1 VAQGGLIAPLSRVFY
16 KGQTNRHIMWEEIQ
30 DMPGEIF
37 DIEEWCHPMAEC
49 WHDMELN
56 ETVTDTKDS

>member
-1 VAQGGLIAPLSRVFY
+1 MIAPLYRVFY
-16 KGQTNRHIMWEEIQ
+16 KGQTNRHNMWDEIQ

-37 DIEEWCHPMAEC
+37 DIEEWGHPLAEC

-56 ETVTDTKDS
+56 ESETVTESN